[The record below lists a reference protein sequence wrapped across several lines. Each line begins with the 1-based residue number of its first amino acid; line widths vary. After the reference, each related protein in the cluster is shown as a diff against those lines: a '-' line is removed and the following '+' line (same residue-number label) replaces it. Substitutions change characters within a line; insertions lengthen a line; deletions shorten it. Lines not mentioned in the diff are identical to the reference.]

1 MYPDI
6 EKIKEKGQRAGSK
19 LQELQAKGK
28 ITPELIKLVREL
40 EAAQQAGDIK
50 KLEGILDQILEK
62 VE

>member
-6 EKIKEKGQRAGSK
+6 ERIKEKGQRAGKK

-40 EAAQQAGDIK
+40 EAAQQAGDLK
-50 KLEGILDQILEK
+50 KLEMIIDQLLEK